1 MSWQVCDEPVCREQP
16 AGFRTIVES
25 RSRDLGGFS
34 VRRVLPA
41 PASRHVGPFIF
52 FDEMG
57 PAVFAEGEGIDVRP
71 HPHIGLETITYL
83 FDGEILHRDSLG
95 TVQPIRPGEVN
106 WMTAGRGIVH
116 SERTGDAERARVAR
130 LHGIQAWVALPDG
143 MEEAAPAFSHYPAE
157 SLPVLEREGGVRYR
171 VIAGRLHGV
180 TAPVVTGARLFY
192 AHVEAPSGA
201 SIVLPAD
208 YPERAVY
215 VVSGAVDAGGS
226 SVGPGRMGVVD
237 ADNNSPMIARDD
249 SRLMILGGEPPATP
263 LRLWWNLVARSQ
275 ERIDRA
281 KADWREGRFPNVP
294 GDDEYIPLPEF

>member
-1 MSWQVCDEPVCREQP
+1 
-16 AGFRTIVES
+16 
-25 RSRDLGGFS
+25 

-41 PASRHVGPFIF
+41 PAVRHVGPFIF

-57 PAVFAEGEGIDVRP
+57 PALLGEGEGIDVRP

-116 SERTGDAERARVAR
+116 SERTGDCERARAAR

-143 MEEAAPAFSHYPAE
+143 KQEIPPAFAHYPRGD
-157 SLPVLEREGGVRYR
+157 LPERVSNAGVRYR
-171 VIAGRLHGV
+171 VIAGCVHG
-180 TAPVVTGARLFY
+180 ADSPVVTGARLFY
-192 AHVEAPSGA
+192 AHVEAPA
-201 SIVLPAD
+201 AADVTLPDD

-215 VVSGAVDAGGS
+215 VVSGAVEAGGS
-226 SVGPGRMGVVD
+226 ILGPGQLGVIDTENLD
-237 ADNNSPMIARDD
+237 ALRARED
-249 SRLMILGGEPPATP
+249 SRLMILGGDPPATP
-263 LRLWWNLVARSQ
+263 LRLWWNLVARSR

-281 KADWREGRFPNVP
+281 KADWREGRFPKVP
-294 GDDEYIPLPEF
+294 GDNEYIPLPDS